1 MAPDQ
6 VMALVSSVGESLV
19 LVLLVRRKVW
29 RTLPFFCMY
38 IAWALASDV
47 TSSLILTRWTEGSE
61 IFHRYYLAELTLDSL
76 LQFLVLV
83 ELAWSIL
90 RPVRKSLPR
99 STVYLIALMIAIAG
113 GVIWPLAGKTVPPN
127 FGPNS
132 TLLFH
137 LQGTFSI
144 LRVVFFL
151 VLSACSQLLSIGWR
165 DRELQVATGLGFY
178 SIVSLITSV
187 MHTHAAN
194 TDLYHVLDQTQAA
207 SYLCTLS
214 YWVFSFSTKEQERK
228 EFSPQMRQLLLQ
240 IGGGVRANRVALTE
254 IHSKRSTE
262 KD

>member
-1 MAPDQ
+1 VVLDS
-6 VMALVSSVGESLV
+6 VMALASSAGETIV
-19 LVLLVRRKVW
+19 LALLIRRKVW
-29 RTLPFFCMY
+29 KNLPIFCIY
-38 IAWALASDV
+38 VAWALVSDIGAYLLSAHIPYE
-47 TSSLILTRWTEGSE
+47 TY
-61 IFHRYYLAELTLDSL
+61 FRYYLAELSVDSL
-76 LQFLVLV
+76 LLFLVLV

-90 RPVRKSLPR
+90 RPVRKSLPQG
-99 STVYLIALMIAIAG
+99 TVYVLALLLAVAG
-113 GVIWPLAGKTVPPN
+113 LVIWPLAGMTIPAN
-127 FGPNS
+127 FGPHS

-137 LQGTFSI
+137 LQGTVSI

-194 TDLYHVLDQTQAA
+194 TDIYHDLDQVQIA

-228 EFSPQMRQLLLQ
+228 EFSPQMQHLLLQ
-240 IGGGVRANRVALTE
+240 MGGGVRANRVALTE
-254 IHSKRSTE
+254 IHSKSSRK